1 MHPVQIFVFHYFIA
15 CFAFDPSFV
24 AILDPD
30 GSATHKSIT
39 RCSLAKVTS
48 EYFYTRFKINIT
60 ASSITRGICPSTFFS
75 RIRNAFSSSAYTGG
89 SSYSRWENM
98 IDEIV
103 DHNERVDV
111 LEQFT
116 DSRHFDSESFI
127 DGSAI
132 IRTRLKSAVDALADK
147 DFETSN
153 EHFRSTHTYCTR

>member
-1 MHPVQIFVFHYFIA
+1 
-15 CFAFDPSFV
+15 
-24 AILDPD
+24 
-30 GSATHKSIT
+30 
-39 RCSLAKVTS
+39 
-48 EYFYTRFKINIT
+48 
-60 ASSITRGICPSTFFS
+60 
-75 RIRNAFSSSAYTGG
+75 
-89 SSYSRWENM
+89 M

-153 EHFRSTHTYCTR
+153 EHFGRLTHTVQGR